1 MKRIIFYLSLI
12 FISLINC
19 HPKADKLRKLTIES
33 EHGLITFNAKMY
45 KEYVM
50 THPRPY
56 DIVLLFTL
64 KRKCNLCER
73 VKAEFVQ
80 VSESFRDA
88 SGFKPD
94 MINKKRGV
102 FFAVLY
108 YSDETS
114 GIFKSLKFPSFTTI
128 LYTTP
133 QNIQINDLGETYVK
147 YDEDYLISYHE
158 RSDKI
163 YALKMMEFAN
173 AKSQRKFPLKKD
185 PLEFL
190 TYFILFVGCI
200 FVGFSL
206 YRNFKDILLS
216 PPLWLIASILV
227 FIICIGGIVYNI
239 LHGTPFAKY
248 DRDGNIIEFIHT
260 GQRSQYIGEGILM
273 SSLFVFG
280 GTIFYAFNWIN
291 YLIKGY
297 WNHKICALVLI
308 FSCLIVLKVINSIY
322 QIKARWY
329 HPTMLPPYNYVKGPL
344 INDQGNSF

>member
-1 MKRIIFYLSLI
+1 MKEIIFLTLI
-12 FISLINC
+12 SISLINC
-19 HPKADKLRKLTIES
+19 HPKADKLRQLTMES

-45 KEYVM
+45 KEFVM

-73 VKAEFVQ
+73 VKGEFVQ

-88 SGFKPD
+88 NGFKPD
-94 MINKKRGV
+94 MINRKRGV
-102 FFAVLY
+102 FFAVIY

-114 GIFKSLKFPSFTTI
+114 SIFKSLKFPSFTTI

-147 YDEDYLISYHE
+147 YDEDYVISYHE

-185 PLEFL
+185 PIEFL
-190 TYFILFVGCI
+190 IYFILFVSCI

-206 YRNFKDILLS
+206 YRNFKDVLLS
-216 PPLWLIASILV
+216 PPLWLIGSILV

-273 SSLFVFG
+273 SSLFVLG

-291 YLIKGY
+291 YLVKGY
-297 WNHKICALVLI
+297 WNHKIVALGLI
-308 FSCLIVLKVINSIY
+308 FSCLIVLKIINSIY

-329 HPTMLPPYNYVKGPL
+329 HPTMLPPYHYVKGPL